1 MSTKLW
7 DVSRRHRAIESV
19 PRTPANPT
27 NVTQFDEALGIS
39 LKMNKT
45 QRLQTGESAMT
56 HAMLLTAV
64 NLDAEGKPTRWR
76 VENSWGEEPGE
87 KG

>member
-1 MSTKLW
+1 MG
-7 DVSRRHRAIESV
+7 RE
-19 PRTPANPT
+19 PANHSLPRMDLT
-27 NVTQFDEALGIS
+27 FASSADQCSVQKFDEALGVS
-39 LKMNKT
+39 LKMNKA

-64 NLDAEGKPTRWR
+64 NLDADGKPTRWR

>member
-1 MSTKLW
+1 
-7 DVSRRHRAIESV
+7 
-19 PRTPANPT
+19 
-27 NVTQFDEALGIS
+27 
-39 LKMNKT
+39 
-45 QRLQTGESAMT
+45 
-56 HAMLLTAV
+56 LTAV

>member
-1 MSTKLW
+1 
-7 DVSRRHRAIESV
+7 
-19 PRTPANPT
+19 
-27 NVTQFDEALGIS
+27 
-39 LKMNKT
+39 MNKA

>member
-1 MSTKLW
+1 MFCAK
-7 DVSRRHRAIESV
+7 
-19 PRTPANPT
+19 
-27 NVTQFDEALGIS
+27 FDEALGVS
-39 LKMNKT
+39 LKMNKA

-76 VENSWGEEPGE
+76 VENSWGEEPGD